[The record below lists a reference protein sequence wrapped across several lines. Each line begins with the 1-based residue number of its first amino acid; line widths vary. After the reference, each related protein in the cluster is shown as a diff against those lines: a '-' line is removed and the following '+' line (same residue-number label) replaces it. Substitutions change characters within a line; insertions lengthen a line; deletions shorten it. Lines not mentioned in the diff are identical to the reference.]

1 MDRTAANTPR
11 DALIRACDQELA
23 ALEAAGLRRRTEVR
37 VGPTLVDFVSN
48 DYLDLAADTAVRAG
62 ARSAVE
68 QAGSGARAARLLGGG
83 AALQQALEAK
93 LAEWQGTSSALLFP
107 SGYQANLGVLTAFA
121 GRGDAILSDELN
133 HASIVDGCRLSR
145 ARVEVYR
152 HCDPSALEHALVRTR
167 SARRRIVVTES
178 VFSMD
183 GDLAP
188 LPEIHALCVE
198 HDAVLLIDDAHA
210 VGLLGDE
217 CAGAWRGGARDER
230 ALLGRIITGGKALG
244 ASGGIFLGE
253 RSLREILLHRARS
266 FIFSTAL
273 PPAVI
278 GALSTAIDRI
288 RSDPARAASCLAN
301 AKRLAANLGLAE
313 PAAAIVPI
321 VLGDAQAALD
331 AQRVCEAAGFDV
343 RAVRPPTVPKGSSR
357 LRVVAHA
364 GNTFDQVDR
373 LSEVLRPSV
382 SRLRTVDSSAS
393 TSALAR
399 SVFICGT
406 DTGIGKTLVS
416 ALVFRALREA
426 EPVRYWKP
434 VQTGDDSDT
443 ATVSRLTE
451 CGRNDRFEPEYEF
464 PLPAS
469 PHTAAAHA
477 QAVIDER
484 RIDVA
489 HAEHLGALSSRASL
503 VIEFA
508 GGLLVPYRIGFDQ
521 GDWLA
526 RLARSNDRIVLV
538 ARSGLG
544 TLNHTQL
551 TLEALA
557 RRALE
562 PALLVLVGELHA
574 ANCATLRELAPHLPI
589 VEVPQFAEVSPDT
602 LREWLGD
609 RDCESSPAA
618 RIRGAL
624 A

>member
-1 MDRTAANTPR
+1 MDRTTANTPR

-23 ALEAAGLRRRTEVR
+23 ALDAAGLRRRTDVR
-37 VGPTLVDFVSN
+37 VGPPLVDFTSN
-48 DYLDLAADTAVRAG
+48 DYLDLATDPLVVDG
-62 ARSAVE
+62 ARTALVE
-68 QAGSGARAARLLGGG
+68 DGSGARAARLLGGG
-83 AALQQALEAK
+83 AERQQALEAK
-93 LAEWQGTSSALLFP
+93 LAAWQGVESALLFP

-145 ARVEVYR
+145 ARVEVFR
-152 HCDPSALEHALVRTR
+152 HCDLSALEHALVRTR

-188 LPEIHALCVE
+188 LAEIHALCLE
-198 HDAVLLIDDAHA
+198 HDALLWIDDAHA
-210 VGLLGDE
+210 AGLLGADR
-217 CAGAWRGGARDER
+217 AGAWRSGERDER
-230 ALLGRIITGGKALG
+230 ALLGRVITGGKALG
-244 ASGGIFLGE
+244 ASGGIFLGD
-253 RSLREILLHRARS
+253 RSLREVLLHRARS
-266 FIFSTAL
+266 FVFSTAL
-273 PPAVI
+273 PPAGI
-278 GALSTAIDRI
+278 GALSAAIDRI
-288 RSDPARAASCLAN
+288 RNDPARAASCLAN
-301 AKRLAANLGLAE
+301 AKRLASSLGLPE

-321 VLGDAQAALD
+321 VLGDAQAAVD
-331 AQRVCEAAGFDV
+331 AQRACEAAGFDV

-364 GNTFDQVDR
+364 GNTFDQIDR
-373 LSEVLRPSV
+373 LCGVLRPWV
-382 SRLRTVDSSAS
+382 SRGRESGAVASA
-393 TSALAR
+393 TATAR
-399 SVFICGT
+399 SVFIVGT

-416 ALVFRALREA
+416 ALLVRALREGGD
-426 EPVRYWKP
+426 VRYWKP

-443 ATVSRLTE
+443 ATVSHLAE
-451 CGRNDRFEPEYEF
+451 CGRNDRFEPEFEF

-477 QAVIDER
+477 NAEIDER
-484 RIDVA
+484 RVDEA
-489 HAEHLGALSSRASL
+489 HAEHLAVLSPGAAL

-526 RLARSNDRIVLV
+526 HRTRSNDRIVLV

-562 PALLVLVGELHA
+562 PALLVLVGERHA
-574 ANCATLRELAPHLPI
+574 ANHATLREIAPHLPI
-589 VEVPQFAEVSPDT
+589 VEVPQFAELSPDT
-602 LREWLGD
+602 LRSWLGD
-609 RDCESSPAA
+609 RADESSAGA